1 MKKYKRIFTIVPDS
15 QKYGDLGMNTFSYL
29 GASKGTGYPESADAG
44 TWNSVWCD
52 EGTHEGISY
61 GLKRSQCG
69 KGHDDRSLGDDGTP
83 INLPAGQKSEGIWK
97 GTGGI

>member
-15 QKYGDLGMNTFSYL
+15 LGIGAMPDSQKYGDLGVNTFSYL

-52 EGTHEGISY
+52 EGTHEGI
-61 GLKRSQCG
+61 
-69 KGHDDRSLGDDGTP
+69 
-83 INLPAGQKSEGIWK
+83 WK